1 MFKSVLRA
9 VAVGFIALLAV
20 ALIAAA
26 SIGGWHVFQR
36 TRRAPDPDAVAMQ
49 VRDIARLE
57 TLEVSLYKKIS
68 FEPEPQLTG
77 SMTRDVISWA
87 KFTLRPPKGKAI
99 VFATARVGL
108 DFSKLDR
115 EHLRV
120 SADEVW
126 VRLPPLVTTVELRP
140 GETEVIGSNLD
151 SEQTAQLLQ
160 VAKEAFEDEVG
171 RNAELRGRAETS
183 AKRNIRG
190 LLMTLGFQRVN
201 FVAELPLAV
210 APN

>member
-1 MFKSVLRA
+1 MV
-9 VAVGFIALLAV
+9 V

-26 SIGGWHVFQR
+26 SIGGWHVFSR

-57 TLEVSLYKKIS
+57 TLEVSLYKKVS
-68 FEPEPQLTG
+68 FEPEPELTG
-77 SMTRDVISWA
+77 SMTRDVLAWA
-87 KFTLRPPKGKAI
+87 KFTLRPPRGKAI
-99 VFATARVGL
+99 VFATARVGV

-115 EHLRV
+115 NHLRI

-160 VAKEAFEDEVG
+160 VAKEAFQEEVE
-171 RNAELRGRAETS
+171 RDQALRQRATASAE
-183 AKRNIRG
+183 RNIRG
-190 LLMTLGFQRVN
+190 LLLTLGFQRVH
-201 FVAELPLAV
+201 FVDALPV
-210 APN
+210 APSPN